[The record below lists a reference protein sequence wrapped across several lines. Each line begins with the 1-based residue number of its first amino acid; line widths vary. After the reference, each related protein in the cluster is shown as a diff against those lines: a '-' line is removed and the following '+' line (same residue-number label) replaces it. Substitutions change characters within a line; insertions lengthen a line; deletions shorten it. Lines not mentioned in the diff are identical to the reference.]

1 MVNYLSKSL
10 VLASILMLTSCSFF
24 QSSVHP
30 SGATYQYG
38 TLEGVLDDDLKDATE
53 ATQKAVKKFEFMQKD
68 FRKDAFNS
76 IFVLK
81 NAKNQ
86 DIEINL
92 SKLTK
97 DKTKVSIKVGL
108 IGDEFLSQQIL
119 EDLKSHL

>member
-1 MVNYLSKSL
+1 MINSFSK
-10 VLASILMLTSCSFF
+10 VFILATMLMLTSCSFF
-24 QSSVHP
+24 QSSIHP

-38 TLEGVLDDDLKDATE
+38 KLEGVLSKDLKKSTDAAKKTV
-53 ATQKAVKKFEFMQKD
+53 KALEFMQKD

-76 IFVLK
+76 IFILK

-86 DIEINL
+86 EIEINL

-119 EDLKSHL
+119 EDLKSNL